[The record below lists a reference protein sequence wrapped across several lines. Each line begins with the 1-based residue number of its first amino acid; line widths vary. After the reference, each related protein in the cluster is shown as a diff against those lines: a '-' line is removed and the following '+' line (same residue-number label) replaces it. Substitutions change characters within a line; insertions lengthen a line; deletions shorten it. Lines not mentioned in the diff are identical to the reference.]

1 METQTKAKPSFFK
14 TPWKTILLGLCMC
27 LALAGIAVFVYEK
40 RYYVWTND
48 AFVEGYGVDLSTNV
62 TEQVTEL
69 FVDEGDLVKQGQLLA
84 VLYNNVPLAEKQEA
98 LAKIAS
104 SEQEILI
111 KEAYYLKIRNDYER
125 ALKGIKDRIIST
137 QEFDHNQKDFEAA
150 EAQVDLAYANLEV
163 AKKQL
168 GVVEAKLLHYEVR
181 APQDGIIA
189 KRWVWFGDV
198 IQPGQSLYTI
208 YNLEDVWVLA
218 NIKEKKIRN
227 IKLGSK
233 VKIHIDAY
241 PGYTFEG
248 EVFAIKGAAAAKFTL
263 VPQNNATGNYTKVE
277 QRVPMKISIKRPKNF
292 PEDKPLYLFPGISA
306 VVHIKVEP

>member
-1 METQTKAKPSFFK
+1 MENQPLPNKQFLK
-14 TPWKTILLGLCMC
+14 TPWKASLLGICVC
-27 LALAGIAVFVYEK
+27 LLIVGIGIFVYEK

-48 AFVEGYGVDLSTNV
+48 AFIEGYGVDLSTNV

-69 FVDEGDLVKQGQLLA
+69 FVDEGDMVKQGQLLA
-84 VLYNNVPLAEKQEA
+84 VLYNNVPLAEKKEA
-98 LAKIAS
+98 LARIAS
-104 SEQEILI
+104 SEQEVLI

-150 EAQVDLAYANLEV
+150 EAGVDLAYANLEL

-168 GVVEAKLLHYEVR
+168 EVIDAKLLHYEVR

-198 IQPGQSLYTI
+198 VQPGQGLYTI

-218 NIKEKKIRN
+218 NVKEKQIRN

-233 VKIHIDAY
+233 VNIHIDAY

-248 EVFAIKGAAAAKFTL
+248 EVFAIKGAAASKFTL

-277 QRVPMKISIKRPKNF
+277 QRVPMKISIKKPKDF

-306 VVHIKVEP
+306 VVHIKVKP

>member
-1 METQTKAKPSFFK
+1 MENNPPKASILK
-14 TPWKTILLGLCMC
+14 TPWKASFLGIGV
-27 LALAGIAVFVYEK
+27 AIAIAGGLFFVYE
-40 RYYVWTND
+40 RRNYVWTND
-48 AFVEGYGVDLSTNV
+48 AFIEGYGIDLSTNV
-62 TEQVTEL
+62 TEQITEL

-84 VLYNNVPLAEKQEA
+84 VLYNNVPLAEKKEA
-98 LAKIAS
+98 LARIVSA
-104 SEQEILI
+104 EQEVLI

-125 ALKGIKDRIIST
+125 ALKGIKDRIISA
-137 QEFDHNQKDFEAA
+137 QEFDHHQKDFEAA
-150 EAQVDLAYANLEV
+150 EAGLDLANANLDL

-168 GVVEAKLLHYEVR
+168 EVIEAKLLHYELK

-218 NIKEKKIRN
+218 NVKERQIRN
-227 IKLGSK
+227 IKIGSK
-233 VKIHIDAY
+233 VRIHIDAY

-248 EVFAIKGAAAAKFTL
+248 EVFAIKGAAASKFTL

-277 QRVPMKISIKRPKNF
+277 QRVPMKISIKKPKNF

-306 VVHIKVEP
+306 EVHIKVDP

>member
-1 METQTKAKPSFFK
+1 MEANTEPKKPLLK
-14 TPWKTILLGLCMC
+14 KPWKVSFWALGIC
-27 LALAGIAVFVYEK
+27 LAVAGLTIIIYQQTN
-40 RYYVWTND
+40 YVWTND

-62 TEQVTEL
+62 TEQITEL
-69 FVDEGDLVKQGQLLA
+69 FVDEGDMVKQGQLLA
-84 VLYNNVPLAEKQEA
+84 VLYNNVPLAEKKEA
-98 LAKIAS
+98 LARIIS
-104 SEQEILI
+104 SEQEVLI

-125 ALKGIKDRIIST
+125 ALKGIKDQIISV
-137 QEFDHNQKDFEAA
+137 QDFDHNQKDFEAA
-150 EAQVDLAYANLEV
+150 EAAVELAYSNLEV

-168 GVVEAKLLHYEVR
+168 EVVEARLLHYEVR

-198 IQPGQSLYTI
+198 IQPGQSIYTI
-208 YNLEDVWVLA
+208 YDLEDIWVLA
-218 NIKEKKIRN
+218 NIKERKVRN

-241 PGYTFEG
+241 PFHTFEG
-248 EVFAIKGAAAAKFTL
+248 EVFAIRGVAASKFTL

-277 QRVPMKISIKRPKNF
+277 QRIPIKISIKKPKDF
-292 PEDKPLYLFPGISA
+292 PKDKPLYLFPGISA